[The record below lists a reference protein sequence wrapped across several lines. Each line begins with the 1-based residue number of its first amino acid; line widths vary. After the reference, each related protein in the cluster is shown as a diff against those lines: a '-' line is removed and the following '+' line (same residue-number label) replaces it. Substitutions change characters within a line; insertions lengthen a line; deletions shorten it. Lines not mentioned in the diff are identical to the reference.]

1 MPELPEVETVARGL
15 HRQITGDVIER
26 VEVLRKESVGHPSV
40 AKFEK
45 LLPGHKVLG
54 VTRRGKYVVV
64 KLSGNA
70 YLVIHLRMSGRLIV
84 RNDRGDRTVSGTG
97 SGAASGGKTKSG
109 TGGGG
114 NAKSGTRAG
123 INTKSSSAS
132 GVSTRSSSAS
142 GSSASS
148 GSKSGAGT
156 KRGSGTSTKSS
167 AKTSA
172 AKTSE
177 AAGKIGRVK
186 KELEPDVVDDD
197 IDETNTEDD
206 GRAPRFLRITMKL
219 KSGRHLDFEDMRVF
233 GRQWF
238 VAASEELETV
248 VSGIGALG
256 VEPFDDLTSD
266 YLEEAFRNKKQPI
279 KSALLDQRIIA
290 GIGNIYADES
300 LFLSRIHPQHPAGKV
315 KGSQLDVLIE
325 KVKLVLN
332 NAIELGGSTLRDY
345 TDSSGVNGNY
355 QHGAWVYGRTG
366 KPCRVCK
373 EPIARVKLAGRSSHF
388 CPLCQ
393 PSARTSNRR

>member
-26 VEVLRKESVGHPSV
+26 VEVLRKESVGHPTV

-45 LLPGHKVLG
+45 LVPGHKVLG

-64 KLSGNA
+64 KLSGGA

-84 RNDRGDRTVSGTG
+84 RNDHANRTVFGAG
-97 SGAASGGKTKSG
+97 AGAASGGKSKEGIASG
-109 TGGGG
+109 ASGK
-114 NAKSGTRAG
+114 AKKGAA
-123 INTKSSSAS
+123 SSAES
-132 GVSTRSSSAS
+132 RPKA
-142 GSSASS
+142 
-148 GSKSGAGT
+148 
-156 KRGSGTSTKSS
+156 SS
-167 AKTSA
+167 AKVSV
-172 AKTSE
+172 SG
-177 AAGKIGRVK
+177 GKIGRVRGSGG
-186 KELEPDVVDDD
+186 DVVGEDE
-197 IDETNTEDD
+197 IDETSTEDD

-238 VAASEELETV
+238 VSASEKLETV
-248 VSGIGALG
+248 VSGLGALG
-256 VEPFDDLTSD
+256 VEPFDELTSD
-266 YLEEAFRNKKQPI
+266 YLDEAFRNKKQPI

-300 LFLSRIHPQHPAGKV
+300 LFLSRIHPQHPAGNV
-315 KGSQLDVLIE
+315 KGTQLDVLIE
-325 KVKLVLN
+325 NVKRVLN

-393 PSARTSNRR
+393 PGKGPKSHTPETSVTKTSRAMASSPKPRGKKA